1 MFSLLHGKI
10 KHPREPIFPVS
21 LHSMDAPPSFLQR
34 SYLESGRSRAKSP
47 CDASP
52 RPGFSE
58 SHLSQAV
65 HPSLRRPPRRIV
77 RGVLLLA
84 RLILSV
90 PGAWASH
97 LVPSLLCLDVLRA

>member
-34 SYLESGRSRAKSP
+34 SYLESGRSRANSP

-84 RLILSV
+84 RLIPPFLE
-90 PGAWASH
+90 PGPRIRCPASC
-97 LVPSLLCLDVLRA
+97 V

>member
-1 MFSLLHGKI
+1 MFSLLHRKI
-10 KHPREPIFPVS
+10 KHPREPIFPMS
-21 LHSMDAPPSFLQR
+21 LHSMDAPLSFLQR

-65 HPSLRRPPRRIV
+65 HLSLRRPPRRIV
-77 RGVLLLA
+77 RG
-84 RLILSV
+84 SFCW
-90 PGAWASH
+90 PGSFSPFLEPGPRIWCPASC
-97 LVPSLLCLDVLRA
+97 V